1 MFHRRF
7 HLPVLL
13 SSHSMVTTNLVG
25 VCSILLMFISTSSAK
40 FDDRALTLVK
50 SIDEY
55 LCKNYVFTC
64 FFRQRHHHVEHPP
77 SSDNNCKSLLIL
89 HSCLHYDADTIRMC
103 SAATVTRAKHSLE
116 QDTPKQCFTS
126 SLYKSLASQHL
137 RSIGISSTVCQYQT
151 FVLFV
156 VVVILF
162 SSISHL
168 SLR

>member
-1 MFHRRF
+1 MFYRRF

-13 SSHSMVTTNLVG
+13 PSHSMVTTHLVG

-77 SSDNNCKSLLIL
+77 SADNCKSLLIL

-116 QDTPKQCFTS
+116 QDTPKHCFTS

-137 RSIGISSTVCQYQT
+137 RSMGTSSTACQYQT

-156 VVVILF
+156 VVVVLLV
-162 SSISHL
+162 SSRL
-168 SLR
+168 SFR